1 MSISIGGAC
10 IDTTDLAGASAFWQ
24 AVTGYDVASSD
35 DATIYLQ
42 DSAKSAVGLSL
53 QLVPE
58 PRVGKNRLH
67 LDLSTDDLAGQ
78 VDRISELG
86 ATVVRRFDEDG
97 WLVLADTDGNQ
108 FCVVAA

>member
-1 MSISIGGAC
+1 MSISIGNVC

-24 AVTGYDVASSD
+24 AVTGYEVASSD
-35 DATIYLQ
+35 DTTVYLQ
-42 DSAKSAVGLSL
+42 DPAKSAAGLSL
-53 QLVPE
+53 QQVSE
-58 PRVGKNRLH
+58 PRLGKNRLH

-86 ATVVRRFDEDG
+86 ATVVRRFDEGG
-97 WLVLADTDGNQ
+97 WVVLADTDGNQ